1 MNINEFEFISYKI
14 DEIELKLDNKIQ
26 NLLSDSASNSY
37 IINFSLLFRNA
48 LRIEQENKFLYLS
61 GIGLVYTIKNTNN
74 KIIGKGKIGLEGVFS
89 SPIIDYDA
97 QLYFVKDRIPAI
109 LFPYLRT
116 ALTTILSQAGI
127 GSYTLPLIN
136 ISALAHD
143 ADIKIIENQ

>member
-1 MNINEFEFISYKI
+1 MNMNEFEFISYKI

-26 NLLSDSASNSY
+26 NLLSDSVNNSY
-37 IINFSLLFRNA
+37 KINFSLLFRNA

-61 GIGLVYTIKNTNN
+61 GIGIVYTIKNSRNR
-74 KIIGKGKIGLEGVFS
+74 IIGKGKLGLEGVFS
-89 SPIIDYDA
+89 SPIIDYDI